1 MDGLSGLLK
10 DYDSMKERISLLEKA
25 LIVNEYKHAMDSEWM
40 RDTLAEINRK
50 EGYKY
55 NKLILNKKIYFNLA
69 KEKNYTIISPEEIS
83 RRMMIY

>member
-1 MDGLSGLLK
+1 MEGLSGLWK

-83 RRMMIY
+83 RRIMKY